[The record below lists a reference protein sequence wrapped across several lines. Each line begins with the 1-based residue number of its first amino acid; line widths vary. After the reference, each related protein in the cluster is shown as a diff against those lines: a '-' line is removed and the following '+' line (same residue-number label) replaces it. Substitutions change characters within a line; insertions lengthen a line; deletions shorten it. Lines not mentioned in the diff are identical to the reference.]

1 MTSNVNQLNGLL
13 KESDRIFS
21 RMKEIKSYKEKKLQ
35 EWQKTVEEIQRK
47 LVYLDNKIFE
57 VA

>member
-1 MTSNVNQLNGLL
+1 
-13 KESDRIFS
+13 
-21 RMKEIKSYKEKKLQ
+21 MKEIKSYKEKKLQ